1 MSVLYSLISF
11 VFLSMVIHYL
21 LAKLQKGATLI
32 EINLIHYSILYVSN
46 FKLFTLLYGL
56 TVTAIEFGNFVL
68 NVLGLNLKV

>member
-11 VFLSMVIHYL
+11 VFLSMIINYF

-32 EINLIHYSILYVSN
+32 EIDLIHYSILYVSN